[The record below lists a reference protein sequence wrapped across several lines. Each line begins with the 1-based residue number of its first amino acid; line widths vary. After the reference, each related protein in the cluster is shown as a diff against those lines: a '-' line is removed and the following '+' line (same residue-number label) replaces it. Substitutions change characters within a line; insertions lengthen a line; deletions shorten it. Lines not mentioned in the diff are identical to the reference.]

1 MPSEALSSGMAMAIV
16 VSLRIATKAAT
27 SSSQMTR
34 MPAGSMVSGWLGC
47 ARECELSLDKE
58 ELRSKKVCHRPGAGG
73 TPRATAD
80 AAHGQREQRRTTLAY
95 SALVGTGGDPHHPT
109 CAISARK
116 CRRMRLSRSLMCR
129 VGLIVLVLIRRSARR
144 APAASRPPRLPIA
157 RTGAMRSRCCPDVD
171 DDQRRH
177 RQHRDSDQD
186 SQSAPCGHGL
196 VSPRGCRCS
205 AAPRGDELRPFPAAS
220 PTPVLC

>member
-1 MPSEALSSGMAMAIV
+1 GGMPSEALSSGMAMAIV

-73 TPRATAD
+73 TPGAAAD

-95 SALVGTGGDPHHPT
+95 SALVGTGGEPHHPT
-109 CAISARK
+109 CAISA
-116 CRRMRLSRSLMCR
+116 LMCR

-144 APAASRPPRLPIA
+144 APAASRPPRPPIA

-186 SQSAPCGHGL
+186 AQFAPCGHGL

-205 AAPRGDELRPFPAAS
+205 AAP
-220 PTPVLC
+220 